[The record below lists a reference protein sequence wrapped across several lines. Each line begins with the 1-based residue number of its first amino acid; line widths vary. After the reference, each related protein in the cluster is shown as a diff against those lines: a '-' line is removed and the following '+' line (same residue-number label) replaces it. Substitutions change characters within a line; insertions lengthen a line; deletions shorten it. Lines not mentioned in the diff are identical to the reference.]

1 MSMIFRTR
9 TFTRWMRKTGLTDEM
24 LFQAVT
30 EMSQGLLEASLG
42 GNLVKKR
49 VALPG
54 RGKRGST
61 RTIVATNHV
70 NRWIFLYGFEK
81 NERANLNS
89 DEFKALQELAG
100 EYLALNVKQLQFA
113 VDEGKLSEVGH
124 EDDKT
129 EEPNS

>member
-61 RTIVATNHV
+61 RTIVATNHD
-70 NRWIFLYGFEK
+70 NRWFFLFGFEK
-81 NERANLNS
+81 SDRANLNNY
-89 DEFKALQELAG
+89 ELKALQELAG
-100 EYLALNVKQLQFA
+100 EYLSFNVLQLQVA
-113 VDEGKLSEVGH
+113 VDNGNLSEVGY
-124 EDDKT
+124 EDTKA
-129 EEPNS
+129 EESNS